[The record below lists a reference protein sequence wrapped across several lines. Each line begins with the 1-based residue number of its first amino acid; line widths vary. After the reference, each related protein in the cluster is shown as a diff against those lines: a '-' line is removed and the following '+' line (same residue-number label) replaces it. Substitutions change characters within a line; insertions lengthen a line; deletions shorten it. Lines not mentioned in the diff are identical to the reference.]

1 VNLKLETIK
10 AKEMTKASLQE
21 LMITREEL
29 ESANEKLTMYERNVQ
44 TVITSMRQGQAK
56 ELNSNKHNDD

>member
-1 VNLKLETIK
+1 MNLKLETIK

-44 TVITSMRQGQAK
+44 TVITSMRKGQAK
-56 ELNSNKHNDD
+56 ELNSNKHNDY

>member
-1 VNLKLETIK
+1 MNLKLETIK

-44 TVITSMRQGQAK
+44 TVISSMRQGQAK
-56 ELNSNKHNDD
+56 ELNKLGDD

>member
-1 VNLKLETIK
+1 MNLKLETIK

-56 ELNSNKHNDD
+56 ELNSNKNNDD